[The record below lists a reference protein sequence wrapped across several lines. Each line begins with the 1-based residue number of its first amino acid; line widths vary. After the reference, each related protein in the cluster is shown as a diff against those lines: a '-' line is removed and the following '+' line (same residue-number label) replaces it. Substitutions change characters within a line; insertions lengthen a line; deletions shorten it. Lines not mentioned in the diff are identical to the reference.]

1 MNGRSTRVLFV
12 GAFPPPHRDVFG
24 GMVSSCRA
32 LLQSSFAQRVDLDLI
47 DSTQISNPPPVIVIR
62 SLLAAQRLVRYVWR
76 FERRRPDAVLLFA
89 AIGAS
94 LIEKG
99 AMAWYARLR
108 GVPALIFPRGGI
120 IIDAY
125 ARSRV
130 TRWWVTIAFSG
141 ARKVLCQSEK
151 WQRFAV
157 DMLGFHPE
165 QAPVITNW
173 TASPELLAI
182 GSARKPRS
190 NGRPRLLF
198 LGWLDRE
205 KGVGELLEACR
216 ALAATREFTLEF
228 AGEGNQ
234 SDAARSFVAQ
244 YELGSVIMFSGWLRG
259 DGLLSA
265 LASADV
271 LVLPSWAEGLP
282 NAMIEAMAARIAVVV
297 TSVGSVPD
305 VVVDGEHVLLV
316 PPRDIPSL
324 EAALAR
330 VIDDVPLRHRLADS
344 GFALAAA
351 RFGAERAADQIVGE
365 LRSAVTRI
373 SWRKFEDA
381 S

>member
-12 GAFPPPHRDVFG
+12 GAFPPPQRDVYG

-32 LLQSSFAQRVDLDLI
+32 LLQSSFAQRVDLDLL
-47 DSTQISNPPPVIVIR
+47 DTTQISNPPPTVVIR
-62 SLLAAQRLVRYVWR
+62 SLLAVQRFVRYVWR

-89 AIGAS
+89 AVGAS

-108 GVPALIFPRGGI
+108 RVPALMFPRGGI

-125 ARSRV
+125 QRSRL
-130 TRWWVTIAFSG
+130 TRWWVTIAFRG
-141 ARKVLCQSEK
+141 ARKVLCQSER

-157 DMLGFHPE
+157 DRLGFRPE
-165 QAPVITNW
+165 DAPVIMNW

-182 GSARKPRS
+182 GTARKPRS
-190 NGRPRLLF
+190 VGRPRLLF

-228 AGEGNQ
+228 AGEGNH
-234 SDAARSFVAQ
+234 SDAARGFVAQ
-244 YELGSVIMFSGWLRG
+244 CALGSVIMFSGWLRG
-259 DGLLSA
+259 DDLLSA

-282 NAMIEAMAARIAVVV
+282 NAMIEAMAARLAVVV
-297 TSVGSVPD
+297 TNVGGIPD
-305 VVVDGEHVLLV
+305 VAVDGEHALLI
-316 PPRDIPSL
+316 PPRDVRAL
-324 EAALAR
+324 QAALAR
-330 VIDDVPLRHRLADS
+330 VIDDVPLRHSLADS
-344 GFALAAA
+344 GFALAAT

-365 LRSAVTRI
+365 LRAVVTR
-373 SWRKFEDA
+373 S